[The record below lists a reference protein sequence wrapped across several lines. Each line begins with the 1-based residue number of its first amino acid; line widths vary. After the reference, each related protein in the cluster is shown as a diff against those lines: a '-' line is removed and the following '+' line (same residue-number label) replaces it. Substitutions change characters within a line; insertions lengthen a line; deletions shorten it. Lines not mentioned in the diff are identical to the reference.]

1 MKRILLLIIV
11 ICATISARAQ
21 FGAGGGGSNI
31 VGKISG
37 TVIDS
42 LTRKPVD
49 YATISLFK
57 SGAKTP
63 INGVLTDEKGNFR
76 LDNIRAGQYK
86 ITVSFIGYPTKTF
99 DPVETTA
106 SKPDN
111 NMGTLVVAPSAKA
124 LKEVAI
130 VGQASLIENKI
141 DKIVYNAEKDLTAAG
156 GNATDVLQKVP
167 MVSVD
172 MNGNV
177 AVRGDQNVKVLIN
190 GKPSGATSAS
200 LSDVLKTI
208 PADQIKSIE
217 VITSPSAKY
226 DAEGSAGI
234 INIITKTKNASGIS
248 GGVSGGVGTR
258 QNNGNVNL
266 NYNKNRFN
274 FSANLGGNLT
284 WPQTMTTIF
293 EQTIE
298 TPAIAA
304 NGTRPAVAAVHQYS
318 NNNTSSETKR
328 HGARGTLTAGY
339 EFNGFNS
346 INSTL
351 ALNDG
356 GFNTNGGGNYNIQNY
371 LDPTK
376 SIDYIGKNT
385 NKNRFTGFDWNV
397 DYTHKFKKEGHELT
411 VSGQWSHSIIKT
423 DYSSLFSSQKV
434 GQSAPQPSQMG
445 NNDGKNNEYTAQA
458 DYTNPFS
465 KTLKLEAGA
474 KTIQRRLNS
483 VYDIFSVDSL
493 GNNRILDAEN
503 SNLYNYNQNVY
514 AGYSVFTI
522 TLPKNYSVLAGF
534 RYENTQIK
542 GDPKTPFASGDN
554 QQALSP
560 FTASYNTYIP
570 SLTIQKVFG
579 SNTLKLSYSKRIQR
593 PSLQVLN
600 PFINRTNIQA
610 QSVGNPNLAPEVSQT
625 IELNYNTFIKTSV
638 LNFSVYYKRTN
649 DLIEGLADPIT
660 EYITTGAKIDT
671 VHGTRTI
678 QRNAAL
684 NNSWGASFF
693 GSINPIKPLTV
704 RGSVNVFTYSPTVY
718 AQYTDFINPD
728 AIKTQYQY
736 TLFGSAQYTFP
747 KNFIFEAF
755 GFVNSPRRT
764 IQGSSP
770 SFGIYAFGVK
780 KQFMNKKASIGF
792 NAVQPFAVNKS
803 FNQSISSPG
812 FSQTSRTQ
820 FPFQSFGI
828 TFSYSFGK
836 MSFSNPQQQKKKGV
850 NNDDQIQGGDQ
861 TGGGAAPAGGR

>member
-11 ICATISARAQ
+11 ICAAITAKAQ
-21 FGAGGGGSNI
+21 LPVGGGGI

-42 LTRKPVD
+42 LTKKPVD
-49 YATISLFK
+49 YATISIYK
-57 SGAKTP
+57 SGAQSP
-63 INGVLTDEKGNFR
+63 INGVLTDEKGNFQINN
-76 LDNIRAGQYK
+76 LRAGKYK
-86 ITVSFIGYPTKTF
+86 ITVSFIGYPTKTY
-99 DPVETTA
+99 DPIETTA

-111 NMGTLVVAPSAKA
+111 NMGTLVISPSAKA
-124 LKEVAI
+124 LKEVQV
-130 VGQASLIENKI
+130 VGQTPLIENKI

-167 MVSVD
+167 LVSVD

-177 AVRGDQNVKVLIN
+177 AIRGDGNVRVLIN

-217 VITSPSAKY
+217 VVTSPSAKY

-248 GGVSGGVGTR
+248 GSVSGGVGTR
-258 QNNGNVNL
+258 QNNGNMNL

-284 WPQTMTTIF
+284 WPQTMTSVF
-293 EQTIE
+293 DQTIN
-298 TPAIAA
+298 T
-304 NGTRPAVAAVHQYS
+304 GAVNQHS
-318 NNNTSSETKR
+318 LNNTSNETKR

-356 GFNTNGGGNYNIQNY
+356 GFNTNGGGTYSIEDFA
-371 LDPTK
+371 DPTK
-376 SIDYIGKNT
+376 SIDYIGKT
-385 NKNRFTGFDWNV
+385 MNKNKFTGFDWNV

-423 DYSSLFSSQKV
+423 DYSSLFTAK
-434 GQSAPQPSQMG
+434 QPSQMG
-445 NNDGKNNEYTAQA
+445 SNDGKNNEYTAQA
-458 DYTNPFS
+458 DYTNPIS
-465 KTLKLEAGA
+465 KTLKLEAGG
-474 KTIQRRLNS
+474 KTIQRRINS
-483 VYDIFSVDSL
+483 VYDIFNVLPDGS
-493 GNNRILDAEN
+493 NPMLDTEN

-534 RYENTQIK
+534 RYENTQIT
-542 GDPKTPFASGDN
+542 GDPETPYASGDN
-554 QQALSP
+554 QQELKP
-560 FTASYNTYIP
+560 FTASYNTYVP
-570 SLTIQKVFG
+570 SLTIQKVLG
-579 SNTLKLSYSKRIQR
+579 SNTFKLSYSKRIQR

-600 PFINRTNIQA
+600 PFINRASIQS

-625 IELNYNTFIKTSV
+625 IELNYNTYIKSSV

-649 DLIEGLADPIT
+649 DLIEGIAVPIS
-660 EYITTGAKIDT
+660 EIVDGET
-671 VHGTRTI
+671 VVGTRTV
-678 QRNAAL
+678 QNNVAL

-693 GSINPIKPLTV
+693 GSINPIKPLTI
-704 RGSVNVFTYSPTVY
+704 RGSVNAFTYSPTVY
-718 AQYTDFINPD
+718 DLYAGSVNEDALKTRLQYTM
-728 AIKTQYQY
+728 
-736 TLFGSAQYTFP
+736 FGSAQYTFP

-755 GFVNSPRRT
+755 GFVNSARRT
-764 IQGSSP
+764 IQGTSP

-780 KQFMNKKASIGF
+780 KQFMDKKASIGF
-792 NAVQPFAVNKS
+792 NTVQPFAVNKA
-803 FNQSISSPG
+803 FNQNISSPG
-812 FSQTSRTQ
+812 FTQISKTQ

-836 MSFSNPQQQKKKGV
+836 ISFSNPQQKKKGV
-850 NNDDQIQGGDQ
+850 NNDDQVQGGDQ
-861 TGGGAAPAGGR
+861 NGAGAPAGGR

>member
-11 ICATISARAQ
+11 ICTAITAKAQ
-21 FGAGGGGSNI
+21 LPVGGSGI

-37 TVIDS
+37 TVVDS
-42 LTRKPVD
+42 LTKKPVD
-49 YATISLFK
+49 YATISIYK

-76 LDNIRAGQYK
+76 IDNLRAGKYK
-86 ITVSFIGYPTKTF
+86 ITVSFIGYPTKTY

-111 NMGTLVVAPSAKA
+111 NMGTLVVSPSARA
-124 LKEVAI
+124 LKEVQI
-130 VGQASLIENKI
+130 VGQAPLIENKI

-167 MVSVD
+167 LVSVD

-177 AVRGDQNVKVLIN
+177 AIRGDGNVRVLIN

-217 VITSPSAKY
+217 VVTSPSAKY

-248 GGVSGGVGTR
+248 GSVSGGVGTR
-258 QNNGNVNL
+258 QNNGNMNL

-284 WPQTMTTIF
+284 WPQTMTTDF
-293 EQTIE
+293 EQTIN
-298 TPAIAA
+298 TPARAA
-304 NGTRPAVAAVHQYS
+304 SGGNPAVAAVNQY
-318 NNNTSSETKR
+318 NHNNTANETKR

-356 GFNTNGGGNYNIQNY
+356 GFNTTGGGNYSIKDFN
-371 LDPTK
+371 DATK
-376 SIDYIGKNT
+376 SLDYFGKST
-385 NKNRFTGFDWNV
+385 NHNKFSGFDWNL
-397 DYTHKFKKEGHELT
+397 DYTHKFKKEGHEIT

-423 DYSSLFSSQKV
+423 DYSSVYSSQQV
-434 GQSAPQPSQMG
+434 TPAIPQPNQQG

-458 DYTNPFS
+458 DYTNPIS
-465 KTLKLEAGA
+465 KVLKLEAGG
-474 KTIQRRLNS
+474 KTIQRRIS
-483 VYDIFSVDSL
+483 STYDIYNLDPE
-493 GNNRILDAEN
+493 GNNPIIDPEN

-514 AGYSVFTI
+514 AGYSVFTV

-534 RYENTQIK
+534 RYENTQIT
-542 GDPKTPFASGDN
+542 GDPETPYASGEN
-554 QQALSP
+554 QQQLNP
-560 FTASYNTYIP
+560 FKASYNTYIP

-579 SNTLKLSYSKRIQR
+579 TNTFKLSYSKRIQR
-593 PSLQVLN
+593 PSLQTLN
-600 PFINRTNIQA
+600 PFINRTNIQS

-625 IELNYNTFIKTSV
+625 VELNYNTYIKSSV

-649 DLIEGLADPIT
+649 DLIEGIAIPIN
-660 EYITTGAKIDT
+660 EIVDGKNVI
-671 VHGTRTI
+671 GTRTI
-678 QRNAAL
+678 QNNVAL

-693 GSINPIKPLTV
+693 GSINPFKPLTI
-704 RGSVNVFTYSPTVY
+704 RGSVNAFTYNPTVY
-718 AQYTDFINPD
+718 DMYVGSVNEDALKTRLQYTM
-728 AIKTQYQY
+728 
-736 TLFGSAQYTFP
+736 FGSAQYMFP
-747 KNFIFEAF
+747 KDIIFEAF
-755 GFVNSPRRT
+755 GFINSPRRT

-792 NAVQPFAVNKS
+792 NTVQPFAVNKA
-803 FNQSISSPG
+803 FNQNISSPG
-812 FSQTSRTQ
+812 FTQISRTQ
-820 FPFQSFGI
+820 FPFQSFGL

-836 MSFSNPQQQKKKGV
+836 ISFKAPNPTQKKKGV

-861 TGGGAAPAGGR
+861 TGGAPAGGR

>member
-11 ICATISARAQ
+11 ICASISAKAQ
-21 FGAGGGGSNI
+21 FGVGGGGSGI

-42 LTRKPVD
+42 LTKKPVD

-63 INGVLTDEKGNFR
+63 INGVLTDEKGNFKI
-76 LDNIRAGQYK
+76 DNIRSGKYK
-86 ITVSFIGYPTKTF
+86 ITVSFIGYPTKTY

-111 NMGTLVVAPSAKA
+111 NMGQLVIAPSAKS
-124 LKEVAI
+124 LKEVQV
-130 VGQASLIENKI
+130 VGQQALIENKI

-167 MVSVD
+167 LVSVD

-177 AVRGDQNVKVLIN
+177 ALRGDQNVRVLIN

-217 VITSPSAKY
+217 VLTSPSAKY
-226 DAEGSAGI
+226 DAEGSGGI
-234 INIITKTKNASGIS
+234 INIITKTKNASGVS
-248 GGVSGGVGTR
+248 GSVSGGVGTR
-258 QNNGNVNL
+258 QNNGNMNL

-284 WPQTMTTIF
+284 WPQTMTSIF
-293 EQTIE
+293 EQTIN
-298 TPAIAA
+298 TPARPA
-304 NGTRPAVAAVHQYS
+304 NGTNPAVDAVNQYS
-318 NNNTSSETKR
+318 LNHTSNETKR

-356 GFNTNGGGNYNIQNY
+356 GFNTNGGGDYSIK
-371 LDPTK
+371 DFRDSTK
-376 SIDYIGKNT
+376 SINYIGKT
-385 NKNRFTGFDWNV
+385 MNKNKFTGFDWNL
-397 DYTHKFKKEGHELT
+397 DYTHKFKKEGHEIT

-423 DYSSLFSSQKV
+423 DYSSLFTAK
-434 GQSAPQPSQMG
+434 QPSQMG

-458 DYTNPFS
+458 DYTNPIS
-465 KTLKLEAGA
+465 KTLKLEAGG
-474 KTIQRRLNS
+474 KTIQRRINS
-483 VYDIFSVDSL
+483 VYNIFSVDPD
-493 GNNRILDAEN
+493 GNNPILDTEN

-514 AGYSVFTI
+514 AGYGVFTI

-542 GDPKTPFASGDN
+542 GDPKTPYASGEN
-554 QQALSP
+554 QQQLNP
-560 FTASYNTYIP
+560 FTASYNTYVP

-579 SNTLKLSYSKRIQR
+579 TNTLKLSYSKRIQR

-600 PFINRTNIQA
+600 PFINRTNIQS

-625 IELNYNTFIKTSV
+625 VELNYNTFIKSSV

-649 DLIEGLADPIT
+649 DLIEGLADPLQEIVN
-660 EYITTGAKIDT
+660 GDT
-671 VHGTRTI
+671 VNATRTI

-693 GSINPIKPLTV
+693 GSVNPIKPLTI
-704 RGSVNVFTYSPTVY
+704 RGSVNVFTYNPTVY
-718 AQYTDFINPD
+718 TEFANFINPD
-728 AIKTQYQY
+728 AIKTQLQY
-736 TLFGSAQYTFP
+736 TMFGSAQYTFP
-747 KNFIFEAF
+747 KDFIFEAF
-755 GFVNSPRRT
+755 GFINSPRRT

-792 NAVQPFAVNKS
+792 NTVQPFAVNKA
-803 FNQSISSPG
+803 FNQNISSPG
-812 FSQTSRTQ
+812 FTQSSRTQ

-836 MSFSNPQQQKKKGV
+836 MNFSNPQQKKKKGV

-861 TGGGAAPAGGR
+861 TGGAPPAGGR

>member
-11 ICATISARAQ
+11 ICTAITAKAQ
-21 FGAGGGGSNI
+21 LPVGGGSGI

-42 LTRKPVD
+42 LTKKPVD
-49 YATISLFK
+49 YATISIFK
-57 SGAKTP
+57 SGAQTP
-63 INGVLTDEKGNFR
+63 INGVLTDEKGNFQINN
-76 LDNIRAGQYK
+76 LRAGKYK
-86 ITVSFIGYPTKTF
+86 ITVSFIGYPTKTY
-99 DPVETTA
+99 DPIETTA

-111 NMGTLVVAPSAKA
+111 NMGALVIAPSAKA
-124 LKEVAI
+124 LKEVQI
-130 VGQASLIENKI
+130 VGQAPLIENKI

-167 MVSVD
+167 LVSVD

-177 AVRGDQNVKVLIN
+177 AIRGDGNVRVLIN

-217 VITSPSAKY
+217 VVTSPSAKY

-248 GGVSGGVGTR
+248 GSVSGGVGTR
-258 QNNGNVNL
+258 QNNGNMNL

-284 WPQTMTTIF
+284 WPQTMTSDF
-293 EQTIE
+293 QQTIKSG
-298 TPAIAA
+298 AI
-304 NGTRPAVAAVHQYS
+304 NQY
-318 NNNTSSETKR
+318 NHNNTANETKR
-328 HGARGTLTAGY
+328 HGARGTITAGY

-356 GFNTNGGGNYNIQNY
+356 GFNTNGGGDYSIKDFN
-371 LDPTK
+371 DATK
-376 SIDYIGKNT
+376 SIDYFGKST
-385 NKNRFTGFDWNV
+385 NHNKFSGFDWNV
-397 DYTHKFKKEGHELT
+397 DYTHKFKKEGHEIT

-423 DYSSLFSSQKV
+423 DYSSIFTSQ
-434 GQSAPQPSQMG
+434 QTTPAIPQPNQQA
-445 NNDGKNNEYTAQA
+445 NNNGKNNEYTAQA
-458 DYTNPFS
+458 DYTNPIS
-465 KTLKLEAGA
+465 KVLKLEAGG
-474 KTIQRRLNS
+474 KTIQRRINS
-483 VYDIFSVDSL
+483 AYDIYS
-493 GNNRILDAEN
+493 LDADGKNPIIDPEN

-514 AGYSVFTI
+514 AGYGVFTL

-534 RYENTQIK
+534 RYENTQIT
-542 GDPKTPFASGDN
+542 GDPKTPYASGDN
-554 QQALSP
+554 QQELKP
-560 FTASYNTYIP
+560 FTASYNTYVP

-579 SNTLKLSYSKRIQR
+579 SNTFKLSYSKRIQR

-600 PFINRTNIQA
+600 PFINRTNIQS

-625 IELNYNTFIKTSV
+625 VELNYNTFIKTSV

-649 DLIEGLADPIT
+649 DLIEGIAVPIN
-660 EYITTGAKIDT
+660 EIVDGKNVI
-671 VHGTRTI
+671 GTRTV
-678 QRNAAL
+678 QNNVAL

-693 GSINPIKPLTV
+693 GSINPIKPLTI
-704 RGSVNVFTYSPTVY
+704 RGSVNAFTYNPTVY
-718 AQYTDFINPD
+718 DLYVGSVNEDALKTRLQYTM
-728 AIKTQYQY
+728 
-736 TLFGSAQYTFP
+736 FGSAQYLFP
-747 KNFIFEAF
+747 KDFIFEAF
-755 GFVNSPRRT
+755 GFINSPRRT

-792 NAVQPFAVNKS
+792 NTVQPFAVNKA
-803 FNQSISSPG
+803 FNQNISSPG
-812 FSQTSRTQ
+812 FTQISKTQ
-820 FPFQSFGI
+820 FPFQSFGL

-836 MSFSNPQQQKKKGV
+836 ISFKAPNPTQKKKGV

>member
-1 MKRILLLIIV
+1 LPKFASNSKNARNMKRILLLIIV

-21 FGAGGGGSNI
+21 FGAGGGGSSI

-42 LTRKPVD
+42 LTKRPVD

-76 LDNIRAGQYK
+76 LDNIRAGKYK
-86 ITVSFIGYPTKTF
+86 ITVSFIGYPTKTY

-106 SKPDN
+106 AKPDN

-130 VGQASLIENKI
+130 VGQAALIENKI

-284 WPQTMTTIF
+284 WPQTSTTEF
-293 EQTIE
+293 DQTIKNDN
-298 TPAIAA
+298 IDQH
-304 NGTRPAVAAVHQYS
+304 NF
-318 NNNTSSETKR
+318 NNTSNQIKR
-328 HGARGTLTAGY
+328 HGARGTLNAGY

-351 ALNDG
+351 AINDG
-356 GFNTNGGGNYNIQNY
+356 GFNAAGGGSYNIK
-371 LDPTK
+371 DFKDSTK
-376 SIDYIGKNT
+376 SISYIGNT
-385 NKNRFTGFDWNV
+385 SSHNKFSGFDWNV
-397 DYTHKFKKEGHELT
+397 DYTHKFKKEGHEIT

-423 DYSSLFSSQKV
+423 DYSSLFKV
-434 GQSAPQPSQMG
+434 PEGRKSPQPNQAG

-458 DYTNPFS
+458 DYILPIS
-465 KTLKLEAGA
+465 KTIKLEAGG
-474 KTIQRRLNS
+474 KTIQRRISS
-483 VYDIFSVDSL
+483 VYDIYSVDAD
-493 GNNRILDAEN
+493 GNNRVIDPNN
-503 SNLYNYNQNVY
+503 SNIYDYNQNVY
-514 AGYSVFTI
+514 AGYGVFTF
-522 TLPKNYSVLAGF
+522 TLPKNYSILAGY
-534 RYENTQIK
+534 RYENTRIT
-542 GDPKTPFASGDN
+542 GDPKTPFADGQN
-554 QQALSP
+554 QQNLKP
-560 FTASYNTYIP
+560 FSASYNTDIP
-570 SLTIQKVFG
+570 SLTLQKVFG

-600 PFINRTNIQA
+600 PFINRSNIQS
-610 QSVGNPNLAPEVSQT
+610 QSVGNPNLSPEVSQT
-625 IELNYNTFIKTSV
+625 VELNYNTFIKSSV

-649 DLIEGLADPIT
+649 DLIEGIADPIR
-660 EYITTGAKIDT
+660 EYITSNAKIDT
-671 VHGTRTI
+671 VIGTRTS
-678 QRNAAL
+678 QHNVAL

-693 GSINPIKPLTV
+693 GSINPIKPLTI
-704 RGSVNVFTYSPTVY
+704 RGSINAFTYSPTVY
-718 AQYTDFINPD
+718 DAYVGSVNPD
-728 AIKTQYQY
+728 ALTTRLQY
-736 TLFGSAQYTFP
+736 TLFGSAQLSLP
-747 KNFIFEAF
+747 KNFIVEAF
-755 GFVNSPRRT
+755 GFTNSARRT
-764 IQGSSP
+764 IQGTSP
-770 SFGIYAFGVK
+770 AFGIYAFGIK
-780 KQFMNKKASIGF
+780 KQFANKKASIGF
-792 NAVQPFAVNKS
+792 NTVQPFAVNKS
-803 FNQSISSPG
+803 FNQNISSPG
-812 FSQTSRTQ
+812 FTQISRTQ

-836 MSFSNPQQQKKKGV
+836 MSFSSPQQQKKKGV